1 MIIDTNAYLGNW
13 PFRRLRYNTPDTLLE
28 RLGRAGIGWAW
39 VASLDAV
46 MLIDAHAAN
55 EPLAEAVAD
64 RPELLPLATL
74 NPTLPGWERDLAR
87 LVEDFGFRGIRL
99 YPNYHGYP
107 LDDGQLAAVLGAAA
121 DLGVFVSVAV
131 RMSDERQH
139 HPLCMVPA
147 VDIGPL
153 PTLAAAHPQA
163 PIIVVNAGRGD
174 IAPLLSAVRETPN
187 LHFEMSHFES
197 VEGVETLGR
206 ELGIERVLFGTHAPW
221 YYPESAVLKVMRE
234 CDFTDE
240 GREAI
245 LRGNALRLVERG

>member
-1 MIIDTNAYLGNW
+1 MIIDTNAYVGNW

-28 RLGRAGIGWAW
+28 RLGRAGIAQAW
-39 VASLDAV
+39 VASFEAV

-64 RPELLPLATL
+64 RPELLPLATV

-87 LVEDFGFRGIRL
+87 YAEAIGFRGIRA
-99 YPNYHGYP
+99 YPNYHGYA
-107 LDDGQLAAVLGAAA
+107 LDDGLFEAILAAAA

-139 HPLCMVPA
+139 HPLCMVPPVA
-147 VDIGPL
+147 LGPL
-153 PTLAAAHPQA
+153 PALAAAYPRA
-163 PIIVVNAGRGD
+163 PIVVVNAGRGD
-174 IAPLLSAVRETPN
+174 IGPLLPAAREAPN

-197 VEGVETLGR
+197 VAGVETLGR
-206 ELGIERVLFGTHAPW
+206 EWGIERVLFGTHAPW

-234 CDFTDE
+234 CEFTDE
-240 GREAI
+240 EREAI
-245 LRGNALRLVERG
+245 LRGNAMRILGGG